1 VRLPGERALALKRRA
16 LAEGVRLYPGGV
28 TALRPWAEKLGVAM
42 PRGSR

>member
-16 LAEGVRLYPGGV
+16 LAEGVRLHPGIMS
-28 TALRPWAEKLGVAM
+28 ALRPWAEKLGVAI